1 MKCFIPIPMV
11 WLALAL
17 PLEAG
22 TITGTVRAESVLG
35 AANDPNCAGAYD
47 SRKFKFVERINW
59 DEVRNFV
66 VFIEGTV
73 GTNTAAPAT
82 PAQVVTTKRVAQR
95 GAMFSPHVL
104 PVMVGTTVEWPND
117 DDILH
122 NVFSISESNP
132 FDLDLYK
139 KPVVKSVKFDKPGR
153 VDVFCSIHTA
163 MSCIVLVLEN
173 PYFAATDKDG
183 RYKIEGV
190 PTGRYRLKAWYE
202 RLPAQVREITV
213 PEHGEVKTDFV
224 LGGKNRPKP

>member
-1 MKCFIPIPMV
+1 MKHFAAISF
-11 WLALAL
+11 WLLTLTL
-17 PLEAG
+17 PLVAG

-35 AANDPNCAGAYD
+35 AANDPNCGGAYD

-59 DEVRNFV
+59 DEVHDFV
-66 VFIEGTV
+66 VFIEGAV
-73 GTNTAAPAT
+73 GTNTTAPT
-82 PAQVVTTKRVAQR
+82 QPAQVVTTKRVAQR

-173 PYFAATDKDG
+173 PYFAATDTRG
-183 RYKIEGV
+183 RYRIENV
-190 PTGRYRLKAWYE
+190 PAGLFRLKAWYE
-202 RLPAQVREITV
+202 RLPAQVREINV
-213 PEHGEVKTDFV
+213 PETGEIKLDFV
-224 LGGKNRPKP
+224 LGGRGQPKT